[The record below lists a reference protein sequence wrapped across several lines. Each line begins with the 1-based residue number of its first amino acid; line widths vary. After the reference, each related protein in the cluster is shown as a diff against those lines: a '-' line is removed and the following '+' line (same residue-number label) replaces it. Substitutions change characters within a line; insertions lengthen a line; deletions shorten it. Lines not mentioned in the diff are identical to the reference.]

1 MTELALVPDT
11 TPQPP
16 ALIVQ
21 LLQKLAVPFQVRQ
34 ERPGLNPAQR
44 VQAVLL
50 EDELGALLALFPQ
63 SQLLDLSRLAELT
76 GRKLLAAEMKEGNYD
91 RVVADALAQVEAGA
105 QMLDVNAGIPLARQS
120 FAVFAV
126 NPP

>member
-1 MTELALVPDT
+1 MTEVALATDT

-16 ALIVQ
+16 AMIVQ

-34 ERPGLNPAQR
+34 EHTGLNPAQR

-76 GRKLLAAEMKEGNYD
+76 GRKL
-91 RVVADALAQVEAGA
+91 VAVKPERLQR
-105 QMLDVNAGIPLARQS
+105 MLGKHQQIGRAHV
-120 FAVFAV
+120 
-126 NPP
+126 

>member
-1 MTELALVPDT
+1 MTEVALATDT

-16 ALIVQ
+16 AMIVQ

-34 ERPGLNPAQR
+34 EHTGLNPAQR

-76 GRKLLAAEMKEGNYD
+76 GRKLVAVKPERLQRMLGKHQLALLPGLPALTSSPCLYD
-91 RVVADALAQVEAGA
+91 
-105 QMLDVNAGIPLARQS
+105 
-120 FAVFAV
+120 
-126 NPP
+126 